1 MAAKPANAKPGQ
13 PVGEGLDMVAEAT
26 DEAVDQADDQPQTLE
41 GLAALVDTLA
51 ERVELQQETIDAMH
65 GRIDLLQRMVSDRPR
80 DSVSTP
86 AAPVLTQA
94 EAQAQANRS
103 GKAVLSVDGW
113 VSPTTAPKKVPAPF

>member
-13 PVGEGLDMVAEAT
+13 PVGEGLDLVAEAT

>member
-13 PVGEGLDMVAEAT
+13 PVGEGLDPVAEAT

-86 AAPVLTQA
+86 AAPALTQA

-113 VSPTTAPKKVPAPF
+113 VSPTTAPRKVPAPF

>member
-13 PVGEGLDMVAEAT
+13 PVGEGLDLAADAADEAT
-26 DEAVDQADDQPQTLE
+26 DQANDQPPTLD

-51 ERVELQQETIDAMH
+51 ERVEAQQETIDVLVTRM
-65 GRIDLLQRMVSDRPR
+65 DYLQRQISDRPR

>member
-13 PVGEGLDMVAEAT
+13 PVGEGLDLAAEAT